1 LTKVNQFK
9 PSFALNNIHSDI
21 PVRPRLFSYGLVA
34 LLLVAGYL
42 ALRGH
47 SWTGSAHLHTIMETV
62 ATLLAFVVGAMALV
76 RYYSRKSNT
85 FLVIGTGFL
94 GTGLLDGHH
103 ALVTSEWLSQRLPS
117 ALSSLIPWSWMA
129 SRFFLSAALLLS
141 GWIWRREAKLGTA
154 GRFDEKTVYSTAAG
168 AALLSFLFFAF
179 VPLPPSHHFVLLSPF
194 FRPQEFFPAILFL
207 LALIGYLRKGR
218 WKTDSFEH
226 WMILSLIV
234 SFESQAVFMPLS
246 SGLFD
251 LEFNLAHVLKCASY
265 VCVLTGLMINMYST
279 YRQAEN
285 EVEIRMAAEAKAERL
300 ALFDELTGLE
310 NRRSVQVRIEQAL
323 AASRRHGWHGA
334 LLFLDLDNFKNI
346 NDSLGHSAG
355 DTLLQQIAHRLVSLV
370 RSEDTV
376 ARYGGDEF
384 VILLCEL
391 ADRPEN
397 ARDKCWKIAEKV
409 LASLEEPYRLGD
421 HSYHVTSSIGIALF
435 PDADGNGED
444 LLKHAD
450 MAMYRSKHDGR
461 NAIRFYNPQ
470 MHKNAQQRL
479 ALEQELRD
487 AIDRLEL
494 RLHFQP
500 QFDLHSGRPSG
511 AEVLMRWLHPERGL
525 IGPSDL
531 ISLAEESRL
540 ILPIGEWI
548 VGQTAAY
555 LRCWEQTGLLADI
568 RTVSVNLS
576 PVQFRHPQLVETILR
591 ILAQQGVDPRL
602 IALELTEN
610 VVMEDLKGSLKKM
623 RQLKE
628 AGVRLSLDDFGTG
641 YSSLAYLK
649 QLPLDELKIDRSFIR
664 SIGHNQQDAAIVEAI
679 VNLAQHLDLDA
690 VAEGIETADQLAF
703 LQRIYCRFGQGY
715 YLQKPID
722 AGEFEAFLGRDP
734 EPYAARHTRIP

>member
-1 LTKVNQFK
+1 
-9 PSFALNNIHSDI
+9 
-21 PVRPRLFSYGLVA
+21 
-34 LLLVAGYL
+34 
-42 ALRGH
+42 
-47 SWTGSAHLHTIMETV
+47 
-62 ATLLAFVVGAMALV
+62 
-76 RYYSRKSNT
+76 
-85 FLVIGTGFL
+85 
-94 GTGLLDGHH
+94 
-103 ALVTSEWLSQRLPS
+103 
-117 ALSSLIPWSWMA
+117 
-129 SRFFLSAALLLS
+129 
-141 GWIWRREAKLGTA
+141 
-154 GRFDEKTVYSTAAG
+154 
-168 AALLSFLFFAF
+168 
-179 VPLPPSHHFVLLSPF
+179 
-194 FRPQEFFPAILFL
+194 
-207 LALIGYLRKGR
+207 
-218 WKTDSFEH
+218 
-226 WMILSLIV
+226 
-234 SFESQAVFMPLS
+234 
-246 SGLFD
+246 
-251 LEFNLAHVLKCASY
+251 
-265 VCVLTGLMINMYST
+265 
-279 YRQAEN
+279 
-285 EVEIRMAAEAKAERL
+285 
-300 ALFDELTGLE
+300 
-310 NRRSVQVRIEQAL
+310 L

-355 DTLLQQIAHRLVSLV
+355 DTLLQQVAHRLVSLV

-409 LASLEEPYRLGD
+409 LASLEEPYRLED
-421 HSYHVTSSIGIALF
+421 HSYHVTSSIGIVLF
-435 PDADGNGED
+435 PDAEGNGED
-444 LLKHAD
+444 VLKHAD

-715 YLQKPID
+715 YLQKPVD
-722 AGEFEAFLGRDP
+722 AGEFEAFLGRYP